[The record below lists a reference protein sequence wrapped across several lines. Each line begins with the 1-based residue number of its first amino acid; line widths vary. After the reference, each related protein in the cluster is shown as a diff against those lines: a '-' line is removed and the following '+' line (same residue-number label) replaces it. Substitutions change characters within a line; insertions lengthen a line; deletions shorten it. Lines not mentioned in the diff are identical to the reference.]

1 MSLYKLYINIFQYKV
16 CAIFIFTCFIIKVGE
31 KLKINQIKS
40 FISHNLLKKTE
51 AVLPSSDKKYYLI
64 EKLENMPIKKFPRD
78 SWAIPQDAVTFKQVK
93 IGKTKDSEYRRNII
107 SFYDKEHKI
116 IRQFQSGTEIP
127 HTCKEYSYSDNLTKD
142 EELVHVK
149 KIHTA
154 KYLPI
159 DGYPDW
165 HDTSDVEQFIHTD
178 LNKLKK
184 HNFARKVTIKRTK
197 YNLASLGKKFTT
209 VFTEYPFNLGF
220 EPKKS
225 LKILGADI
233 EIKNGIPYISG
244 TIESPTVKFPEDD
257 KFIAF
262 RFLEK
267 EQKQESLTKYFLKQ
281 KGLERANIEVETG
294 EGLVPENAAAVFTHG
309 YGSIY
314 FKHIPQFT
322 SPAKSAGHETEH
334 AYQYSLIGRLLCGA
348 DSEYEKRCFRTFGKL
363 PSITKIKEAEKYADA
378 KAKYPKIDDIE
389 NLSENKE
396 YMNNLLEVKA
406 REAGKK
412 ASEDYEFG
420 HKFLLD
426 QFKYVPN
433 NYYYF

>member
-1 MSLYKLYINIFQYKV
+1 M
-16 CAIFIFTCFIIKVGE
+16 
-31 KLKINQIKS
+31 KINQIKS
-40 FISHNLLKKTE
+40 FISHTLVRKAKP
-51 AVLPSSDKKYYLI
+51 VLPQNKKYYLI

-78 SWAIPQDAVTFKQVK
+78 SWAIPQNAVTFKQVK
-93 IGKTKDSEYRRNII
+93 IGKTKDPEYRRNII
-107 SFYDKEHKI
+107 SFYDKENKI

-127 HTCKEYSYSDNLTKD
+127 HTCKEYRYSDNLTKD

-149 KIHTA
+149 KIRTA

-184 HNFARKVTIKRTK
+184 HTFAKKITIKRTK

-220 EPKKS
+220 EPKKN

-233 EIKNGIPYISG
+233 EIKNGIPYLSG
-244 TIESPTVKFPEDD
+244 TIESPTVKFPVDD
-257 KFIAF
+257 SFVAF

-267 EQKQESLTKYFLKQ
+267 EQKQEALTKYFLKQ
-281 KGLERANIEVETG
+281 KGLEKANVEVETG
-294 EGLVPENAAAVFTHG
+294 EGLVPENASAVFAHG

-314 FKHIPQFT
+314 FKYIPQFV

-334 AYQYSLIGRLLCGA
+334 AYQYSLIGRLLYGA
-348 DSEYEKRCFRTFGKL
+348 DSEYEKRCFRIFGKL
-363 PSITKIKEAEKYADA
+363 PSTTKIKEAEKYADA
-378 KAKYPKIDDIE
+378 KAKYPKINDIE
-389 NLSENKE
+389 DLSQNKE

-412 ASEDYEFG
+412 ASEDYEIG
-420 HKFLLD
+420 HKFLLN
-426 QFKYVPN
+426 QFKYIPN